1 MWMIPLYKLYEEQR
15 YLIDEWLP
23 SLTEGEIV
31 LVQEYDTSVILHS
44 IPNLYRIHENVS
56 IVILVPNNLLISI
69 LESQILELNIENS
82 NIQIRN
88 YFTFIQN
95 NNKEFDYIFVIEA
108 MELTFDMIR
117 NLSEMA
123 NSLILSNTFNI
134 SNNINP
140 YTKEA

>member
-56 IVILVPNNLLISI
+56 IVILVPNNLLIKLLAVSSI
-69 LESQILELNIENS
+69 SLKEI
-82 NIQIRN
+82 
-88 YFTFIQN
+88 YFWN
-95 NNKEFDYIFVIEA
+95 NLADIFD
-108 MELTFDMIR
+108 
-117 NLSEMA
+117 SE
-123 NSLILSNTFNI
+123 I
-134 SNNINP
+134 
-140 YTKEA
+140 